1 MENKVYKLLYLP
13 LFVSDM
19 EEMLDYFMFNFKN
32 PDAASHFLDQVETA
46 IRKRLNY
53 PEAFEPYDGR
63 AMVGKY
69 PYYRIY
75 VGNYTIYYVVIEDVM
90 EVRRIL
96 YSKRNMEQILDK

>member
-1 MENKVYKLLYLP
+1 M
-13 LFVSDM
+13 
-19 EEMLDYFMFNFKN
+19 
-32 PDAASHFLDQVETA
+32 
-46 IRKRLNY
+46 NY

>member
-1 MENKVYKLLYLP
+1 MENKVYKLRYLP
-13 LFVSDM
+13 
-19 EEMLDYFMFNFKN
+19 
-32 PDAASHFLDQVETA
+32 
-46 IRKRLNY
+46 
-53 PEAFEPYDGR
+53 EALEPYDGR